1 MTYQVCIFI
10 LCVYFLLWLLYI
22 VVNYIYIIILTIML
36 HFLWICHF
44 FCIVWFLLIFFL
56 IFSLWML
63 LHVGG
68 VGVGGEGYVSEIYFV
83 RMYAKLN
90 MCSVMGVL
98 CLWYYSMFLLFLL
111 SNPQFRMITN
121 CTKFCKS
128 CTKFCKSCTKFC
140 KSCTFSSKLSTLFCN
155 FHVFFWWEVWFFRC
169 ECCCISRV
177 VCNIIYIFSYKNYR
191 VDVIVV

>member
-1 MTYQVCIFI
+1 M
-10 LCVYFLLWLLYI
+10 CVYVLVWLLYI
-22 VVNYIYIIILTIML
+22 VDNYIYIIILLYIA
-36 HFLWICHF
+36 LWCILYF
-44 FCIVWFLLIFFL
+44 FYF
-56 IFSLWML
+56 FSLCMV
-63 LHVGG
+63 LHVG
-68 VGVGGEGYVSEIYFV
+68 VCFCVCYGGLPGIFFV
-83 RMYAKLN
+83 RKYTKLN

-121 CTKFCKS
+121 